1 MTRTLTILLG
11 DNQTFDA
18 AEKVLTKRGGTR
30 IESANVVMNNQSIE
44 CEIPMANWLDCRIE
58 LQYLKYDVV

>member
-1 MTRTLTILLG
+1 MNRTLTILLG
-11 DNQTFDA
+11 DNQDFIA

-30 IESANVVMNNQSIE
+30 IESADVVMNNQSIE
-44 CEIPMANWLDCRIE
+44 CEIPAANWLDCRNE

>member
-1 MTRTLTILLG
+1 MMRTLTVLLG
-11 DNQTFDA
+11 DNQDFTA

-30 IESANVVMNNQSIE
+30 IESADVVINNQSIE
-44 CEIPMANWLDCRIE
+44 CEIPAASWNSVRCE